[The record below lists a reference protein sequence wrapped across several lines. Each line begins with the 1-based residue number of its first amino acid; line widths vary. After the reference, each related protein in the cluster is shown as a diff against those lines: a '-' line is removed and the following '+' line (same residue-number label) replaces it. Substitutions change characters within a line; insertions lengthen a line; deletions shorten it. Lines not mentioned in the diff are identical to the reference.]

1 MWETNDVYRSRYF
14 RKVTHK
20 AVKYLGNKSADNILS
35 KTLAM
40 QTNAD
45 NDIIE
50 KQQPVQERIF
60 PAEMREEILSKLR
73 TVLL

>member
-1 MWETNDVYRSRYF
+1 MWETNDVYRTRYF

-20 AVKYLGNKSADNILS
+20 AVKYLGNQSADNILS

-50 KQQPVQERIF
+50 KQQPV
-60 PAEMREEILSKLR
+60 
-73 TVLL
+73 

>member
-1 MWETNDVYRSRYF
+1 MWETIDVYRTRYF

-20 AVKYLGNKSADNILS
+20 AVKYLGNKSADSILS

-40 QTNAD
+40 QTNSD

-50 KQQPVQERIF
+50 KQQPVEERIF
-60 PAEMREEILSKLR
+60 SAEVREEIMSKLR
-73 TVLL
+73 TMLL

>member
-1 MWETNDVYRSRYF
+1 
-14 RKVTHK
+14 
-20 AVKYLGNKSADNILS
+20 
-35 KTLAM
+35 M